1 MNSAA
6 QMWQMGAASQL
17 ASQKYQMKTAGKG
30 GLQKQNSL
38 AAEPTYQARMQRV
51 IQTGARARGV
61 QSQDPSAYE
70 RGIQTKGIQNRVAGI
85 QAVGAAGWAAGFQPY
100 APVIDSVRAG
110 FGPKSD
116 DVLQNVVNRTG
127 RLAQALRQAKE
138 GGVRGGGV
146 TAVGTPM
153 GITRSLY

>member
-1 MNSAA
+1 
-6 QMWQMGAASQL
+6 MWQMGASSQL

-70 RGIQTKGIQNRVAGI
+70 RGIQSKGIQNRVNGI
-85 QAVGAAGWAAGFQPY
+85 QAVGAQGWANGFAPY
-100 APVIDSVRAG
+100 APVIDSIRSG
-110 FGPKSD
+110 FGPKTD
-116 DVLQNVVNRTG
+116 DVLANVVNRTG
-127 RLAQALRQAKE
+127 RLAQGLRQAKE
-138 GGVRGGGV
+138 GGARGGSVSAGIS
-146 TAVGTPM
+146 PM
-153 GITRSLY
+153 GITRNLY